1 MTIRSWSR
9 ANPRSSS
16 GAWHWPAKCTGKIA
30 RTRFPPD
37 FGKRFCGMLGCHE
50 AGVGIDIREQYRR
63 RKAAPH
69 WPLRGRCS
77 LEQSPHHQGRSRR
90 QGGEMKRG
98 GAAAAGYG
106 VAYTQ
111 LGGKCSLELLDH
123 RPLREPIAA
132 QHFDH
137 SRDIIVINRVAPIG
151 QYVVDGRGILVIL
164 FFHATALRVNGSAPG
179 AEGLFAIR
187 LLPEP
192 GGSFLRRSYREHVR
206 DRPASVKYLDP
217 RRSTLQTY
225 DNFPF
230 VAVFVSGI
238 QDSGDRLNRQK

>member
-1 MTIRSWSR
+1 
-9 ANPRSSS
+9 
-16 GAWHWPAKCTGKIA
+16 
-30 RTRFPPD
+30 
-37 FGKRFCGMLGCHE
+37 MLGCHE
-50 AGVGIDIREQYRR
+50 AGVGIDIREQYLGAAKPRR
-63 RKAAPH
+63 I
-69 WPLRGRCS
+69 GRC
-77 LEQSPHHQGRSRR
+77 EEGVRWNNHRITRADSRR

-111 LGGKCSLELLDH
+111 LGGKCRLELLDH

-151 QYVVDGRGILVIL
+151 QYVVDGRGIFGDTI
-164 FFHATALRVNGSAPG
+164 FPCYRTPG
-179 AEGLFAIR
+179 ERECTRAEGLFAIR